1 MNRSRTLIF
10 RLTGSLVLVLVLAA
24 FALSYGAVYGLALS
38 YGWPAWAAYASPLM
52 LDFVVVVGKMDILR
66 RSLDKVRTI
75 YPWTVVLVFSGLAVL
90 FNVLHVTP
98 DNWTSADLGKQL
110 FAALPPVVVLLA
122 FHLFVEQVK
131 ARIAALPAMVVLVD
145 NLEIEE
151 VVEGD
156 VEPDVP
162 TVVPLVVPKNVPEAR
177 ANVPKKW
184 PAKKRTKKPAVQT
197 PAERQAAIPAL
208 LANGLSEADLPGH
221 FNVSDKTIKRDL
233 SVIGQTNG
241 RY

>member
-10 RLTGSLVLVLVLAA
+10 RLTGGLVLVLVLAA

-75 YPWTVVLVFSGLAVL
+75 YPWTVVLIFSGLAVL

-98 DNWTSADLGKQL
+98 DTWTPAALGKQL

-131 ARIAALPAMVVLVD
+131 ARIAALPATVVQVD
-145 NLEIEE
+145 NVEIEG
-151 VVEGD
+151 VVEADGQ
-156 VEPDVP
+156 PDIP
-162 TVVPLVVPKNVPEAR
+162 AVVPLIVPKNIPER
-177 ANVPKKW
+177 GANVPRKRS
-184 PAKKRTKKPAVQT
+184 AKKRTKKPAVQT

-208 LANGLSEADLPGH
+208 LSEGLSEADLPGH
-221 FNVSDKTIKRDL
+221 FNVSPKTIKRDL

-241 RY
+241 RH